1 MSNARHVTAKTPAQA
16 KADLDR
22 RGIPIAAFARK
33 HGLHYGTVCQV
44 LTGAKKG
51 RRGEAHR
58 AAVLLGIK
66 RGVAGS
72 VVDIAIED
80 PL

>member
-1 MSNARHVTAKTPAQA
+1 MSNATDFATKTPAEA

-22 RGIPIAAFARK
+22 RGIAIAAFART

-66 RGVAGS
+66 RGVAGA
-72 VVDIAIED
+72 VVDVATKD
-80 PL
+80 AL